1 MRAGSPAT
9 RPHGRGSAFA
19 RRLIIAGVLLYI
31 AFLIAT
37 IPASVA
43 AWLAPRLT
51 DNLIELE
58 APRGTLWRGSASTL
72 RIAAQASG
80 GLRFSSVAWD
90 AILWRLLKGE
100 LAFDLAVA
108 DQAGPVKATLAYG
121 FGGARL
127 SNVEAL
133 LPASVLLAFA
143 PHLALWQPGGQFRIA
158 TESFAFD
165 RNSASG
171 QAELNWLN
179 ASSSLSKINPLGDY
193 RAAISASGGKAE
205 YRVATVRGA
214 LQLDGAG
221 AWTAGQGLSFSGN
234 ARADPQF
241 QAQLSDLLRLL
252 GREQSP
258 GVYRL
263 SFAAKM

>member
-1 MRAGSPAT
+1 MRTSAPVS
-9 RPHGRGSAFA
+9 RPQGRGSAVG
-19 RRLIIAGVLLYI
+19 RRLVIAGALLYI

-37 IPASVA
+37 TPASVA
-43 AWLAPRLT
+43 GWLAPRLT
-51 DNLIELE
+51 GNLIQLE
-58 APRGTLWRGSASTL
+58 APRGTLWRGSASAL
-72 RIAAQASG
+72 RIASQPSG
-80 GLRFSSVAWD
+80 GLRFADVVWD
-90 AILWRLLKGE
+90 TVLWRLLKGE
-100 LAFDLAVA
+100 LAFELAIA
-108 DQAGPVKATLAYG
+108 DKAGPVKATLAYG

-133 LPASVLLAFA
+133 LPANVLLAFA

-193 RAAISASGGKAE
+193 RAAISASGSKAE

-214 LQLDGAG
+214 LQLEGAG

-241 QAQLSDLLRLL
+241 QAQLDDLLRLL